1 MQLRAL
7 PNPQA
12 LSTRAATALAGKL
25 SSNAEWFHLP
35 LTEVSYMLEKHPHIP
50 SETA

>member
-1 MQLRAL
+1 MEPRAL
-7 PNPQA
+7 PKPQA
-12 LSTRAATALAGKL
+12 LSNRAATVLAGKL

-50 SETA
+50 SEIA